1 MEYPFWQCPK
11 PIRDSNTN
19 LKEIWAITQT
29 DPFQTPGQDTA
40 TLVTEL
46 VKQTLKIQEECI
58 TLLNLLV
65 EFVESKPENSITS
78 R

>member
-11 PIRDSNTN
+11 PAMNSKTD
-19 LKEIWAITQT
+19 LKGVWAITQT
-29 DPFQTPGQDTA
+29 DPFHPSGQDA
-40 TLVTEL
+40 SEIVTEL

-65 EFVESKPENSITS
+65 EFVECQPENSIIK
-78 R
+78 